1 MSSRKL
7 ADALGR
13 VIALRAELE
22 TDAQH
27 KKRWLA
33 VKQWQ
38 IERMR
43 ATYADLLAT
52 DRYHEAAKFFF
63 EELYGATDVD
73 QRDAEAQKVAPKLAA
88 MLPARAVDALLL
100 AVQLE
105 EMAEQF
111 DIEMARKIEL
121 PITAKNYAEA
131 YRATG
136 TKAERVRQIEL
147 ADRIGKALEKLA
159 KVPMLSTMLHM
170 MKAPAAMWGL
180 SHCTASC
187 SAGSMHLSACVAHA
201 SSCKR
206 QTVGNW
212 RLTNGCSRAILTHFA
227 HRVIPCYAL
236 GASQPWRGHEQ
247 EILHRMARALH
258 RMDGR

>member
-1 MSSRKL
+1 MSGRKL

-33 VKQWQ
+33 LKQWQ
-38 IERMR
+38 IKRLR

-52 DRYHEAAKFFF
+52 DRYRAAAEFFL
-63 EELYGATDVD
+63 EELYGAQDVD
-73 QRDAEAQKVAPKLAA
+73 QRDAEAQKVAPKLASL
-88 MLPARAVDALLL
+88 LPARAVNALLL

-111 DIEMARKIEL
+111 DIEMARTIEL
-121 PITAKNYAEA
+121 PITEKNYADI

-136 TKAERVRQIEL
+136 TQAERVQQIEL
-147 ADRIGKALEKLA
+147 AERIGKALEKLA

-170 MKAPAAMWGL
+170 MKAPAAMWRL
-180 SHCTASC
+180 SH
-187 SAGSMHLSACVAHA
+187 
-201 SSCKR
+201 
-206 QTVGNW
+206 
-212 RLTNGCSRAILTHFA
+212 
-227 HRVIPCYAL
+227 
-236 GASQPWRGHEQ
+236 
-247 EILHRMARALH
+247 LHRFLQRGFDAFVGMRGAREFLQTTNRRELAINERLFAGDPDPF
-258 RMDGR
+258 RPVE

>member
-63 EELYGATDVD
+63 EELYGAAEVD
-73 QRDAEAQKVAPKLAA
+73 QRDAEAKKVAPKLAA

-180 SHCTASC
+180 SH
-187 SAGSMHLSACVAHA
+187 
-201 SSCKR
+201 
-206 QTVGNW
+206 
-212 RLTNGCSRAILTHFA
+212 
-227 HRVIPCYAL
+227 
-236 GASQPWRGHEQ
+236 
-247 EILHRMARALH
+247 LHRFLQRGFDAFVGMRGARAFLETTN
-258 RMDGR
+258 RRELVTNERLFASDPEPFRPIE

>member
-1 MSSRKL
+1 MSGRKL

-33 VKQWQ
+33 LKQWQ
-38 IERMR
+38 IKRLR

-52 DRYHEAAKFFF
+52 ERYRSAAEFFL
-63 EELYGATDVD
+63 EELYGAQDVD
-73 QRDAEAQKVAPKLAA
+73 QRDAEAQKVAPKLASL
-88 MLPARAVDALLL
+88 LPARAVNALLL

-105 EMAEQF
+105 EMAERF
-111 DIEMARKIEL
+111 DVEMARTIEL
-121 PITAKNYAEA
+121 PITDKNYAET

-136 TKAERVRQIEL
+136 TQAERVRQIEL
-147 ADRIGKALEKLA
+147 AERIGNALEKLA

-180 SHCTASC
+180 SH
-187 SAGSMHLSACVAHA
+187 
-201 SSCKR
+201 
-206 QTVGNW
+206 
-212 RLTNGCSRAILTHFA
+212 
-227 HRVIPCYAL
+227 
-236 GASQPWRGHEQ
+236 
-247 EILHRMARALH
+247 LHRFLQRGFDAFVGMKGAREFLQTTNRRELAINERLFAGDTDPF
-258 RMDGR
+258 RPVE

>member
-1 MSSRKL
+1 MRGRKL

-73 QRDAEAQKVAPKLAA
+73 QRDSEAQKVAPKLAA

-136 TKAERVRQIEL
+136 TEAERVRQIEL

-180 SHCTASC
+180 SH
-187 SAGSMHLSACVAHA
+187 
-201 SSCKR
+201 
-206 QTVGNW
+206 
-212 RLTNGCSRAILTHFA
+212 
-227 HRVIPCYAL
+227 
-236 GASQPWRGHEQ
+236 
-247 EILHRMARALH
+247 LHRFLQRGFDAFVGMRGAREFLQTTIQRELAINERLFAGDPDPF
-258 RMDGR
+258 RPVE

>member
-1 MSSRKL
+1 MSGRKL

-22 TDAQH
+22 TDEQH

-33 VKQWQ
+33 LKQWQ
-38 IERMR
+38 IKRLR

-52 DRYHEAAKFFF
+52 DRYRAAAEFFL
-63 EELYGATDVD
+63 EELYGARDVD
-73 QRDAEAQKVAPKLAA
+73 RRDAEAQKVAPKLASL
-88 MLPARAVDALLL
+88 LPARAVNALLL

-111 DIEMARKIEL
+111 DIEMARIIEL
-121 PITAKNYAEA
+121 PVTEKNYAEV

-136 TKAERVRQIEL
+136 SQAERVRQIEL
-147 ADRIGKALEKLA
+147 AERIGKALEKLA

-180 SHCTASC
+180 SH
-187 SAGSMHLSACVAHA
+187 
-201 SSCKR
+201 
-206 QTVGNW
+206 
-212 RLTNGCSRAILTHFA
+212 
-227 HRVIPCYAL
+227 
-236 GASQPWRGHEQ
+236 
-247 EILHRMARALH
+247 LHRFLQRGFDAFVGMRGAREFLQTTNRRELAINERLFAGDPDPF
-258 RMDGR
+258 RPVE

>member
-1 MSSRKL
+1 MSGRKL

-22 TDAQH
+22 TDEQH

-33 VKQWQ
+33 LKQWQ
-38 IERMR
+38 IKRLR
-43 ATYADLLAT
+43 ATYADLLAN
-52 DRYHEAAKFFF
+52 DRYRAAAEFFL
-63 EELYGATDVD
+63 EELYGAQDVD
-73 QRDAEAQKVAPKLAA
+73 QRDTEAQKVAPKLAR

-111 DIEMARKIEL
+111 DIEMARTIEL
-121 PITAKNYAEA
+121 PITEKNYAEV

-136 TKAERVRQIEL
+136 SQAERVRQIEL
-147 ADRIGKALEKLA
+147 AERIGKALEKLA

-180 SHCTASC
+180 SH
-187 SAGSMHLSACVAHA
+187 
-201 SSCKR
+201 
-206 QTVGNW
+206 
-212 RLTNGCSRAILTHFA
+212 
-227 HRVIPCYAL
+227 
-236 GASQPWRGHEQ
+236 
-247 EILHRMARALH
+247 LHRFLQRGFDAFVGMRGAREFLQTTNRRELAINERLFAGDPEPF
-258 RMDGR
+258 RPVE

>member
-1 MSSRKL
+1 MSGRKL

-33 VKQWQ
+33 LKQWQ
-38 IERMR
+38 IRRLR
-43 ATYADLLAT
+43 ATYADLLAS
-52 DRYHEAAKFFF
+52 DRYRAAAEFFL
-63 EELYGATDVD
+63 EELYGARDVD
-73 QRDAEAQKVAPKLAA
+73 RRDAEAQKVAPKLASL
-88 MLPARAVDALLL
+88 LPARAVNALLL

-111 DIEMARKIEL
+111 DIEMARTIEL
-121 PITAKNYAEA
+121 PITEKNYAEV

-136 TKAERVRQIEL
+136 SQAERVRQIEL
-147 ADRIGKALEKLA
+147 AERIGKALEKLA

-180 SHCTASC
+180 SH
-187 SAGSMHLSACVAHA
+187 
-201 SSCKR
+201 
-206 QTVGNW
+206 
-212 RLTNGCSRAILTHFA
+212 
-227 HRVIPCYAL
+227 
-236 GASQPWRGHEQ
+236 
-247 EILHRMARALH
+247 LHRFLQRGFDAFVGMRGAREFLQTTNRRELAINDRLFAGDPDPF
-258 RMDGR
+258 RLVE

>member
-1 MSSRKL
+1 MSGRKL

-22 TDAQH
+22 ADAQH

-38 IERMR
+38 IKRMR

-52 DRYHEAAKFFF
+52 DRYRAAAEFFL
-63 EELYGATDVD
+63 EELYGAQDVD
-73 QRDAEAQKVAPKLAA
+73 RRDAEAQKVAPKLAK

-105 EMAEQF
+105 EMAERF
-111 DIEMARKIEL
+111 DIELARTIEL
-121 PITAKNYAEA
+121 PITEENYAEA

-136 TKAERVRQIEL
+136 TQAERVQQIEL
-147 ADRIGKALEKLA
+147 ADRIGRALEKLA
-159 KVPMLSTMLHM
+159 KVPMLSTVLHM

-180 SHCTASC
+180 SH
-187 SAGSMHLSACVAHA
+187 
-201 SSCKR
+201 
-206 QTVGNW
+206 
-212 RLTNGCSRAILTHFA
+212 
-227 HRVIPCYAL
+227 
-236 GASQPWRGHEQ
+236 
-247 EILHRMARALH
+247 LHRFLQGGFDAFVGMRGAREFLQTTNRRELAINERLFAGDPDPF
-258 RMDGR
+258 RPVE